1 MKILE
6 KVKTIEIIYAK
17 PTFLNILNMQV
28 RI

>member
-17 PTFLNILNMQV
+17 LTFLNILNMQV